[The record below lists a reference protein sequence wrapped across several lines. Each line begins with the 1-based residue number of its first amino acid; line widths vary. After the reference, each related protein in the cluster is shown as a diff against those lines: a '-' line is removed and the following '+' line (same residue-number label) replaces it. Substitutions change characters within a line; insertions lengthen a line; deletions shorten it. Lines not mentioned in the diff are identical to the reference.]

1 MRFVARL
8 LAAAIF
14 AVLLAPLAAGEPLTP
29 IAAGVAEPNVYRIEH
44 ADGQQNLARTPP
56 VPHGTRLVF
65 SRYPDGALMSLKRS
79 DVQRV
84 VTVAPAK
91 TADVRKSRPGEL
103 IILGPTGG
111 SGAGSTPSEAEGAMR
126 PGEAID
132 GKALLNPSRDYRPGW
147 DSKQVPGQT
156 LPYPASPNDYRE
168 GRSLAYPPG
177 TAVQTAPGQ
186 PPTGVPSGEPPKSPQ

>member
-1 MRFVARL
+1 MRFLTRL

-14 AVLLAPLAAGEPLTP
+14 AAFLAPLAAGAPLTP
-29 IAAGVAEPNVYRIEH
+29 LAAGAAEPMVYRIEL
-44 ADGQQNLARTPP
+44 AGGQQILARTSP

-79 DVQRV
+79 DVQRL

-111 SGAGSTPSEAEGAMR
+111 SGAGSTPPEAASALG
-126 PGEAID
+126 PGEAPD

>member
-1 MRFVARL
+1 MKFVARL
-8 LAAAIF
+8 LAAAVF
-14 AVLLAPLAAGEPLTP
+14 AALLAPLAAG
-29 IAAGVAEPNVYRIEH
+29 AAEPMVYRIEL
-44 ADGQQNLARTPP
+44 AGGQQVFARTPP

-65 SRYPDGALMSLKRS
+65 SRYPEGVLMSLKRS

-84 VTVAPAK
+84 ITVPPAK
-91 TADVRKSRPGEL
+91 TADVRKHRPGDL
-103 IILGPTGG
+103 IILGSTGG
-111 SGAGSTPSEAEGAMR
+111 GAAGSTPSEAEGAMR

-177 TAVQTAPGQ
+177 TAVQAAPGQ
-186 PPTGVPSGEPPKSPQ
+186 PPIGVPSGEPPKSPQ

>member
-1 MRFVARL
+1 MKFVARL
-8 LAAAIF
+8 LAAVVF
-14 AVLLAPLAAGEPLTP
+14 AALLAPLAAG
-29 IAAGVAEPNVYRIEH
+29 AAEPMVYRIEL
-44 ADGQQNLARTPP
+44 AGGQQVFARTPP

-65 SRYPDGALMSLKRS
+65 SRYPDGVLMSLKRS

-91 TADVRKSRPGEL
+91 TADVRKHRPGDL
-103 IILGPTGG
+103 IILGSTGG
-111 SGAGSTPSEAEGAMR
+111 GAAGSTPSEAEGAMR

-186 PPTGVPSGEPPKSPQ
+186 PPTGVPSGEPPKSPQQ

>member
-1 MRFVARL
+1 M
-8 LAAAIF
+8 
-14 AVLLAPLAAGEPLTP
+14 
-29 IAAGVAEPNVYRIEH
+29 VYRIEL
-44 ADGQQNLARTPP
+44 AGGQQVFARTPP

-65 SRYPDGALMSLKRS
+65 SRYPDGVLMSLKRS

-84 VTVAPAK
+84 ITVPPAK
-91 TADVRKSRPGEL
+91 TADVRKHRPGDL
-103 IILGPTGG
+103 IILGSTGG
-111 SGAGSTPSEAEGAMR
+111 GAAGSTPSEAEGAMR

-177 TAVQTAPGQ
+177 TAVQAAPGQ